1 MAVELLDACP
11 VFAQALRECDEA
23 LSEFVDWS
31 VEDVLRGAPSLGRV
45 DVVQPVLFAVLVSLA
60 RLWESWGVVPAAVV
74 GHSQGEIAAAHIAG
88 VLSLQD
94 AARVV
99 ALRSKALVALSG
111 SGAMASVALSRE
123 QAHEH
128 FELFGAGLSVAADN
142 GPSSVVVSGEPETV
156 ARWVSWCQ
164 DRGVHARLIDVDYAS
179 HCELV
184 EPVRERLLEQMA
196 SIVPGPARI
205 PMYSTVTGA
214 QVDNALDA
222 DYWYRNLRETVQLRP
237 VVEDLA
243 VQGHRVFAEIGPHPV
258 LAGALQDT
266 LEGHPGYVVTGTLR
280 RDEGVSRF
288 LTNTAE
294 LFAAGVEVDW
304 KPYFENSGARRV
316 PLPTYAFQRD
326 HYWLRSSTPTGAS
339 TPELGDVD
347 EIVSVLGE
355 PAERE
360 RSSLTA
366 ALPLLAAWRE
376 RRAETALLD
385 SWRYRVEW
393 KPLPATA
400 LDGTLTGVWVVVV
413 PHDGADLPITEALT
427 VSGARVV
434 RVAADPLSDNRTELA
449 SRIRDAL
456 LDQSVH
462 GVLSL
467 LGLGDG
473 PEPLLREGVAAGTA
487 GALLVVQALADAGID
502 APLWCV
508 TRDAVVVDGRDEA
521 GGWLQAG
528 VWGLATTVALEQ
540 PFGWGGVVDLPQ
552 DLSPGCVARLAGVLA
567 MCPRGEDQV
576 AIRPSGVFAR
586 RLQPITTSSG
596 QERHWPV
603 AGTMLVTGGTGGLGA
618 ATARWLAARGV
629 EHIVLVSRR
638 GLAAAGVAELATE
651 LRELGTAVS
660 VAACDV
666 ADREA
671 LAAVL
676 DGIPADRP
684 LTAVVHAA
692 GVLDDGVVD
701 ALDTQRLLTSAG
713 PKVTGLV
720 NLHELTQD
728 MPLEAFVVF
737 SSIAGVLGSPGQG
750 NYAAANAV
758 LDAFVQRR
766 RALGLPGVSIS
777 WGHWAHTGMAEGLM
791 GQHLAERGTPPMA
804 PQIAIAYL
812 AEAISQPH
820 PNPTLAALDV
830 ARLRTQAESGGG
842 RVPPLLR
849 ELIPSS
855 TVVAGRHGDDQDDVH
870 RLKRLPAPER
880 ERALLELVGTH
891 TAGVLGRSG
900 VVDGRFRDVGMDSLT
915 GVELRNRL
923 RGATGL
929 ALPAT
934 LIFDYPD
941 PVALAGYLGSR
952 LFGDEGADADRD
964 EEEVLV
970 REVLASIPMDRLR
983 RSGLLP
989 TLLDLAP
996 GGATVPAGTAIAEM
1010 EVEDLLALAMD
1021 LGSAAKQD

>member
-1 MAVELLDACP
+1 
-11 VFAQALRECDEA
+11 
-23 LSEFVDWS
+23 
-31 VEDVLRGAPSLGRV
+31 
-45 DVVQPVLFAVLVSLA
+45 
-60 RLWESWGVVPAAVV
+60 
-74 GHSQGEIAAAHIAG
+74 
-88 VLSLQD
+88 
-94 AARVV
+94 
-99 ALRSKALVALSG
+99 
-111 SGAMASVALSRE
+111 
-123 QAHEH
+123 
-128 FELFGAGLSVAADN
+128 
-142 GPSSVVVSGEPETV
+142 VVVSGELETV

-222 DYWYRNLRETVQLRP
+222 DYWYRNLRETVRLRP
-237 VVEDLA
+237 VIEDLA
-243 VQGHRVFAEIGPHPV
+243 GRGHRVFAEIGPHPV
-258 LAGALQDT
+258 LTGALQDT
-266 LEGHPGYVVTGTLR
+266 LEGHPGCVVTGTLR
-280 RDEGVSRF
+280 RDEGLSRF
-288 LTNTAE
+288 LINTAE

-540 PFGWGGVVDLPQ
+540 PFGWGGVIDLPADPDQ
-552 DLSPGCVARLAGVLA
+552 WCARRLAGVLA
-567 MCPRGEDQV
+567 AGRGGEDQV

-586 RLQPITTSSG
+586 RLHRITTTA
-596 QERHWPV
+596 EPV
-603 AGTMLVTGGTGGLGA
+603 ARREWPTEGTVLVTGGTGGLGA
-618 ATARWLAARGV
+618 VTARWLAARGV
-629 EHIVLVSRR
+629 EHLLLVSR
-638 GLAAAGVAELATE
+638 GGFESAGAAELVAELEAAGSRVT
-651 LRELGTAVS
+651 

-666 ADREA
+666 SDRAA
-671 LAAVL
+671 LAAIL
-676 DGIPADRP
+676 DGIAADCP
-684 LTAVVHAA
+684 LVAVVHAA

-701 ALDTQRLLTSAG
+701 SLDTQRLLTSAG

-720 NLHELTQD
+720 NLHVLTLD

-758 LDAFVQRR
+758 LDAFIQYR
-766 RALGLPGVSIS
+766 RALGLPGVSIA
-777 WGHWAHTGMAEGLM
+777 WGHWARTGMADGPM
-791 GQHLAERGTPPMA
+791 GQHLTERGTPPMPGHLA
-804 PQIAIAYL
+804 VGYL
-812 AEAISQPH
+812 AEALTQPH
-820 PNPTLAALDV
+820 PNPVVAALDWSRFLGTFTADRPNPLFSDIAEAGV
-830 ARLRTQAESGGG
+830 A
-842 RVPPLLR
+842 
-849 ELIPSS
+849 
-855 TVVAGRHGDDQDDVH
+855 VAGTPDDVGTTLRH
-870 RLKRLPAPER
+870 RLAGMEESER
-880 ERALLELVGTH
+880 ERALLDLISTH
-891 TAGVLGRSG
+891 TARVLGRSNG
-900 VVDGRFRDVGMDSLT
+900 VFECRFGDVGMDSLM

-952 LFGDEGADADRD
+952 LGGAAGAADDLTEEEAAVRAALARIPLARLRSHGLLTMLLELAQDTDPGGTRADA
-964 EEEVLV
+964 
-970 REVLASIPMDRLR
+970 SI
-983 RSGLLP
+983 G
-989 TLLDLAP
+989 
-996 GGATVPAGTAIAEM
+996 EM
-1010 EVEDLLALAMD
+1010 EVDDLLALAMD
-1021 LGSAAKQD
+1021 LGSVDGTAEVQD